1 MQKYILIVAIML
13 SFNVNAANTCGDD
26 LDNNC
31 WDCGKTAADN
41 CTARLDGTKLTIEG
55 DGYMADYYTPSIGV
69 SARPE
74 GAVERPWGNNI
85 TNLEIKDGIKSIGF
99 WAFHGTKI
107 SEINIPASVE
117 EIRSGA
123 FQGIIPLTNV
133 NFAEN
138 SKLEIIGAGVFNA
151 VPNLTEVN
159 IPQSVKVLGANTF
172 NLSGINSVV
181 LNDAVFAD
189 DNNYEA
195 GYFHGLNLIALSDV
209 DNIYCSD
216 AVREKC
222 EEYFDQAKFWE
233 KGVYYPIKEKA
244 TLNINNADGT
254 VDTYRYNADGTVD
267 TYRYGSDGTAAIY
280 RDGKLKG
287 YKGKRIFTIDEANAV
302 AGKVNSVKIRYR

>member
-1 MQKYILIVAIML
+1 MQKYILIVAIMF

-41 CTARLDGTKLTIEG
+41 CTARLDGTKLTITG
-55 DGYMADYYTPSIGV
+55 DGYMADYYTPSVGV
-69 SARPE
+69 SYRQE

-85 TNLEIKDGIKSIGF
+85 TNLEIKDGIKSIGIY
-99 WAFHGTKI
+99 AFFQTKI
-107 SEINIPASVE
+107 DEINVPASVE
-117 EIRSGA
+117 EIRGGA
-123 FQGIIPLTNV
+123 FQSITPLTNV

-138 SKLEIIGAGVFNA
+138 SKLEIIGGGVFNA

-159 IPQSVKVLGANTF
+159 IPQSVKILGANTY

-189 DNNYEA
+189 DNNYDD
-195 GYFHGLNLIALSDV
+195 GYFHGLNLMALSDV

-216 AVREKC
+216 AVRTKC
-222 EEYFDQAKFWE
+222 EEYFNQAKFWE
-233 KGVYYPIKEKA
+233 NGVYYPIKEKA

-254 VDTYRYNADGTVD
+254 VDTYQ
-267 TYRYGSDGTAAIY
+267 YGSDGAAAIY
-280 RDGKLKG
+280 RDGKLKS
-287 YKGKRIFTIDEANAV
+287 YKGKRIFTIEEANAV
-302 AGKVNSVKIRYR
+302 AGDKNRVSITYK